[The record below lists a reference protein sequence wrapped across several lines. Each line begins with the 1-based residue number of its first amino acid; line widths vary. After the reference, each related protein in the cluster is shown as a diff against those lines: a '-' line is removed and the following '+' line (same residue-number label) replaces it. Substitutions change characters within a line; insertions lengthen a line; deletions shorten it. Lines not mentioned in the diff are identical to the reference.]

1 MSDIEVKPEV
11 VIKSLMDI
19 LAVKPVPKSQKKV
32 SIARPRPG
40 ISLKSTKVFLNR
52 DDSFDRAKFLK
63 TVSRITK
70 RGKTERLISEPK
82 KLISIIEE
90 EKQDL
95 VQEAQKLEENSNSNV
110 SSVSSVSSSDSNDNS
125 NVSSVSSVPSSE
137 TNDNNNNNNNNN
149 DEKSFIKLGKSKMRR
164 LKDVPDSQIILDV
177 KEIPMRVGE
186 QVLPIKMKAS
196 SYYMNNREIFINFIN
211 SLFDPY
217 RDAILDD
224 SQDISCDSKGS
235 GKFALLTHQEIVRDY
250 ISLYSPY
257 RGLLLYHGLGAGK
270 TCASIAIAEGLKHS
284 KEILVLTPASLQQN
298 YKNELRT
305 CGDSLYKLNQHWDWI
320 PVGGNLEIIE
330 TLSNILSISVEDIRK
345 QGGAWF
351 VDIRKPSNF
360 KDGLSTEQKISLNK
374 QIEKMIASK
383 YTFRNYNGWRK
394 SDLEKPD
401 FSDGGRYNPF
411 DNKVVIIDE
420 AHNFVSKI
428 VNKLKKP
435 DSMSMK
441 IYEYLKNAS
450 NCRIVFLTG
459 TPIINYPNEIA
470 VLFNM
475 LRGNIK
481 VLNFYVDIGSAR
493 QINNDKIKKILKP
506 LGIAD
511 YIEYSPTSKI
521 IKITR
526 NPFEFVSE
534 YDKKTYGGV
543 SKIKPPGVC
552 SKNQDC
558 GKGFICNK
566 EINSCVSMTD
576 IEFENEIKRLLQ
588 KEASI
593 EIKEVKY
600 EIFSA
605 LPDNLEKF
613 SNMFIDNKNKF
624 SEFKNENLFQ
634 RRIVG
639 LTSYFR
645 SAREELMPK
654 YDKLDADGNL
664 KDLSIEEIPMSSY
677 QFVIYEAARADERSQ
692 DKRNAKKMAKKKP
705 GDDLFGDSSS
715 TYRIFSR
722 AFCNYVFPEEIGR
735 PMPQKD
741 QKIKDFVENK
751 ADEDILDIVKLDE
764 KMANVDGKYEAD
776 DISKLEDKDSS
787 YENRIVSA
795 LEALKNNS
803 KKYLSPEA
811 LERYGP
817 KFLSI
822 YNNITDPKNV
832 GLHLL
837 YSQFRTMEGIGIFSL
852 VLEANGFIKF
862 KVKKDRGNWIIDMPD
877 EDIGKPAFGLFT
889 GTENTEEKEI
899 IRKIYNGQWDD
910 IPINIAKK
918 LREKADNNTMGNIIK
933 VFMITSSGAEGITL
947 KNCRFVHIMEPYWH
961 PVRTEQ
967 VIGRARRICSHQ
979 ELPADL
985 RTLNVFMYLMI
996 FTAEQ
1001 MLSVAKG
1008 GVASKDLL
1016 QKDVSKVDKTT
1027 PFTSD
1032 QALFEI
1038 ATLKENIINQI
1049 LNAVKSSAID
1059 CSLHSKSSDKESI
1072 VCMSFGDPP
1081 SSKFTTTPALTINK
1095 EFDKHRKRNLKKI
1108 TWKAITITIGKK
1120 QYALKQKYPRA
1131 KDIKNKVGEYYDLDT
1146 YKQAQKNNKVR
1157 PILKGRLV
1165 LEKGKIKQ
1173 KKI

>member
-1 MSDIEVKPEV
+1 MSEIEVKPEV
-11 VIKSLMDI
+11 VIESLMDI

-32 SIARPRPG
+32 SIARPKRG
-40 ISLKSTKVFLNR
+40 IRLKSTKVFLNR
-52 DDSFDRAKFLK
+52 DDDSFDRAKFLK

-90 EKQDL
+90 KQDI
-95 VQEAQKLEENSNSNV
+95 VEEAQKLEENSNSNSN

-125 NVSSVSSVPSSE
+125 NVSSVSSVSSSE
-137 TNDNNNNNNNNN
+137 SNDNDNSEELKS
-149 DEKSFIKLGKSKMRR
+149 EKPFIKVGKSKMRR
-164 LKDVPDSQIILDV
+164 LLDVPDSQIILDA

-186 QVLPIKMKAS
+186 QVVPIKMKAS

-217 RDAILDD
+217 REAILDD
-224 SQDISCDSKGS
+224 SKDISCDSKGS
-235 GKFALLTHQEIVRDY
+235 GKFSLLTHQEIVRDY

-320 PVGGNLEIIE
+320 PVDVNLEIIE
-330 TLSNILSISVEDIRK
+330 TLSNILSMSVEDITK
-345 QGGAWF
+345 QGGVWF

-360 KDGLSTEQKISLNK
+360 GSLSTEQKVSLNK

-401 FSDGGRYNPF
+401 FSDNGRYNPF

-459 TPIINYPNEIA
+459 TPIINYPNEIG

-493 QINNDKIKKILKP
+493 KINNDRIKKILKP

-511 YIEYSPTSKI
+511 YIEYSPSSKI

-526 NPFEFVSE
+526 NPFGFVSE
-534 YDKKTYGGV
+534 YDKKIYGGV
-543 SKIKPPGVC
+543 SKAKPSGVC

-566 EINSCVSMTD
+566 EKNSCVSMTD

-588 KEASI
+588 EEAGI
-593 EIKEVKY
+593 RIKEVKY
-600 EIFSA
+600 KIYSA
-605 LPDNLEKF
+605 LPDNLENF
-613 SNMFIDNKNKF
+613 SNMFINTKTNNLKNH
-624 SEFKNENLFQ
+624 NLFQ

-654 YDKLDADGNL
+654 YDKL
-664 KDLSIEEIPMSSY
+664 KDLLIEEIPMSSY
-677 QFVIYEAARADERSQ
+677 QFVIYEAARAEERSQ
-692 DKRNAKKMAKKKP
+692 EKRNAKKMAKKKP

-735 PMPQKD
+735 PMPQRD
-741 QKIKDFVENK
+741 QKIKDIVENK
-751 ADEDILDIVKLDE
+751 ADEDVLDVVKLDE
-764 KMANVDGKYEAD
+764 KMANVDGKYETD
-776 DISKLEDKDSS
+776 DISKLDKLEDKDNS

-811 LERYGP
+811 LERYSP

-910 IPINIAKK
+910 IPKNIAKK
-918 LREKADNNTMGNIIK
+918 LREKAVNNMMGNIIK

-979 ELPADL
+979 ELPDDL
-985 RTLNVFMYLMI
+985 RTLNVFMYLMT

-1001 MLSVAKG
+1001 MLSVANG

-1016 QKDVSKVDKTT
+1016 RKDVSKVDKST

-1049 LNAVKSSAID
+1049 LNSVKSSAID

-1081 SSKFTTTPALTINK
+1081 SSKFTTTPALTIDR

-1108 TWKAITITIGKK
+1108 TWKAIIITIGPKK
-1120 QYALKQKYPRA
+1120 YAFKPKYPGA
-1131 KDIKNKVGEYYDLDT
+1131 KDKRKKVGEYYDLDS
-1146 YKQAQKNNKVR
+1146 YKQALKNKGN

-1165 LEKGKIKQ
+1165 LEEGKLKNN
-1173 KKI
+1173 KI